1 MARGKVD
8 TSKTDNVVV
17 KQVGADLNRAR
28 DTERAAENEWEAN
41 IDYDKQQSYG
51 LTREYEQAGPLARTD
66 WQGAVSNNKTERS
79 LTTKLNEEREK
90 DPTAVEREFAG
101 GNIVVGGSKNK
112 TNTDGNAAA
121 GGNENAGNSNT
132 GGKVEVKTKTNTN
145 NNAGNGNTG
154 GKVEVKTKTNMNNNA
169 GNGNTGG
176 KVEVKT
182 KTNTNNNAGN
192 GNTNSNTNTNS
203 SAGFG
208 NLPDPKTNNVPKGYN
223 EVQQNQVGQSSGTS
237 ESTGSQQSEG
247 HSNGTSVKTFDA
259 EANAAA
265 REAGQDYVNDGPSGY
280 QEALNE
286 LGVGEG
292 GPKEKLLQEKL
303 EQGIPFAQ
311 AIQEIATQGDAD
323 AKAKAEKLAK
333 TKNTMANLM
342 ESFRLATDMASG
354 FTGGNIYKRDGNEKI
369 VAENKREL
377 DAADRKYQK
386 ALDDFNN
393 NMRRLKSEDLAEK
406 RQRAA
411 KLGEVG
417 FGTETNQEN
426 TNNTNTQSHTE
437 QQNTQTQSNNQFV
450 QDQEYAANQSV
461 RTAYAHGA
469 GEREGE
475 ALQLRRYYV
484 NPQTGKVGYVL
495 ETVPSQKFW
504 EQSIRPYVAREFG
517 RYLTRPEARKEGTEL
532 NNAIKQ
538 ACMDFGIGDWETDD
552 DGNVTKFE
560 PDFDELLSIVQ
571 RGTSDKYGDK
581 IIDDFYK
588 TVYAEFEMTDAAVH
602 PKGDYTTKM
611 KPQKVE
617 LTPEGGRKGY
627 TVAPGGTQ
635 STEGGNANGGSNLP
649 TTGEDAFESHQN

>member
-1 MARGKVD
+1 MARKKVD
-8 TSKTDNVVV
+8 TSKTDNVVE
-17 KQVGADLNRAR
+17 KQVGEDLNRAR
-28 DTERAAENEWEAN
+28 DAKRAAEDEGKAN

-51 LTREYEQAGPLARTD
+51 RVREYEQAGPLARTD
-66 WQGAVSNNKTERS
+66 WQGAASNNETERS
-79 LTTKLNEEREK
+79 LTTRLNNEREE
-90 DPTAVEREFAG
+90 DPTAVYREFTDADS
-101 GNIVVGGSKNK
+101 NFVVGGNKHEKNE
-112 TNTDGNAAA
+112 TNTDNNAAA
-121 GGNENAGNSNT
+121 GGNENAGNGNA
-132 GGKVEVKTKTNTN
+132 GGKVEVKTETNTN
-145 NNAGNGNTG
+145 TNAGN
-154 GKVEVKTKTNMNNNA
+154 
-169 GNGNTGG
+169 
-176 KVEVKT
+176 
-182 KTNTNNNAGN
+182 TNTNTTNTN
-192 GNTNSNTNTNS
+192 GNTNTNTDTNTNTNS

-265 REAGQDYVNDGPSGY
+265 RKAGQDYVNDGPSGY

-393 NMRRLKSEDLAEK
+393 NMRRLKSEDLADR

-411 KLGEVG
+411 KLGDVG
-417 FGTETNQEN
+417 FGTETNQES
-426 TNNTNTQSHTE
+426 TNNTNTQNHTE

-461 RTAYAHGA
+461 RVAYAQGA
-469 GEREGE
+469 GGKPDKNMIVVKRPYYDKNGQLQYEREE
-475 ALQLRRYYV
+475 VRWDESA
-484 NPQTGKVGYVL
+484 K
-495 ETVPSQKFW
+495 
-504 EQSIRPYVAREFG
+504 ARVRSEIYN
-517 RYLTRPEARKEGTEL
+517 YLTDEAMNDENSEIYRQMSELCRINGIGSGKGKDFKPNFDTLKKILNNNGEGSGYKDMYEPLLLNAYSMFSNTDKVMHPVERKEGE
-532 NNAIKQ
+532 K
-538 ACMDFGIGDWETDD
+538 
-552 DGNVTKFE
+552 TK
-560 PDFDELLSIVQ
+560 
-571 RGTSDKYGDK
+571 R
-581 IIDDFYK
+581 K
-588 TVYAEFEMTDAAVH
+588 TVT
-602 PKGDYTTKM
+602 PKKDGVRGESIA
-611 KPQKVE
+611 PV
-617 LTPEGGRKGY
+617 TP
-627 TVAPGGTQ
+627 PM
-635 STEGGNANGGSNLP
+635 
-649 TTGEDAFESHQN
+649 TGEGAFEQHQ

>member
-1 MARGKVD
+1 MARRKVD
-8 TSKTDNVVV
+8 TSKTDNVVE

-28 DTERAAENEWEAN
+28 DTERAVENEREAN

-79 LTTKLNEEREK
+79 LTTKLNEKREK

-132 GGKVEVKTKTNTN
+132 GGKVEVKTETNTN
-145 NNAGNGNTG
+145 NNAGNGNTN
-154 GKVEVKTKTNMNNNA
+154 TTN
-169 GNGNTGG
+169 T
-176 KVEVKT
+176 T
-182 KTNTNNNAGN
+182 TNTNATNTN

-265 REAGQDYVNDGPSGY
+265 RKAGQDYVYGGPSGY

-417 FGTETNQEN
+417 FGTETNQES
-426 TNNTNTQSHTE
+426 TNNTNTQNHTE

-450 QDQEYAANQSV
+450 QDQEYAANQQAYMAQRSV
-461 RTAYAHGA
+461 ALGA
-469 GEREGE
+469 GKDNVTLRRMVVNKDGKTVSTEKSVSLSPKEREQFTQ
-475 ALQLRRYYV
+475 AVSLKILQ
-484 NPQTGKVGYVL
+484 
-495 ETVPSQKFW
+495 
-504 EQSIRPYVAREFG
+504 
-517 RYLTRPEARKEGTEL
+517 
-532 NNAIKQ
+532 NNALVKQ
-538 ACMDFGIGDWETDD
+538 IAKDLKMSELEIVDILRSDYSNGTTTDKKNYKGTKAAICENYWYQDRNADDWVCAQYPSMKT
-552 DGNVTKFE
+552 T
-560 PDFDELLSIVQ
+560 LS
-571 RGTSDKYGDK
+571 
-581 IIDDFYK
+581 
-588 TVYAEFEMTDAAVH
+588 E
-602 PKGDYTTKM
+602 
-611 KPQKVE
+611 
-617 LTPEGGRKGY
+617 GY
-627 TVAPGGTQ
+627 TDT
-635 STEGGNANGGSNLP
+635 SSIP
-649 TTGEDAFESHQN
+649 TTGQIVEQNPTENNWQVEDAQGNAPYPNTQSLRTRIPSSIKKGEFDN